1 MNWEAIGAIG
11 QMLGSITVLVTLIYL
26 AGQLRESRRETRRL
40 INQRRSDALIEFF
53 MTEATDERLPALL
66 AKARAGLGPPTRF
79 VTALMDRAGLSLED
93 ALRLSYRES
102 AWCTYR
108 AQVIVNVDELT
119 PGQRAEFD
127 SGIRGYYLTFP
138 LSALWYQ
145 HARVT
150 GVDPDAVRYI
160 DAVLARSG

>member
-1 MNWEAIGAIG
+1 
-11 QMLGSITVLVTLIYL
+11 
-26 AGQLRESRRETRRL
+26 LRESRRETRRL

-53 MTEATDERLPALL
+53 MTDATDERLPALL
-66 AKARAGLGPPTRF
+66 AKARAGLGPPTQPAF

-93 ALRLSYRES
+93 AWRLFHRES
-102 AWCTYR
+102 AWWNYR

-127 SGIRGYYLTFP
+127 SGIRASYTTFP
-138 LSALWYQ
+138 LSVLWYQ
-145 HARVT
+145 HARVI